1 MYTSNLAKC
10 YFLKQT
16 RARFRQ
22 ERPWT
27 QKHISSAFD
36 NELSDLRDKILAMGG
51 KAERMIANSIK
62 SLVER
67 DTSLAE
73 LTIAQDHE
81 LNADE
86 VEIDE
91 RCLDI
96 LALRQPTARDLR
108 FITLALKIVTDLERI
123 GDKCA
128 NIAKQV
134 RRLNA
139 EPSFSP
145 YIYIGVN
152 IPYMAQWAAMMVKE
166 SLDAFVTFDTDLADK
181 VCKDDSMM
189 NDLNDNIQLELL
201 TYMKENP
208 DAIPGALK
216 ISYISKC
223 LERIS
228 DHATNIAEMV
238 IFMVK
243 GKDIRHTKDVS
254 WLTDGQNV
262 G

>member
-1 MYTSNLAKC
+1 M
-10 YFLKQT
+10 
-16 RARFRQ
+16 
-22 ERPWT
+22 E

-36 NELSDLRDKILAMGG
+36 NELSDLREKILAMGG
-51 KAERMIANSIK
+51 KVERMIANSIK

-73 LTIAQDHE
+73 LTIAKDHE
-81 LNADE
+81 VNSDE
-86 VEIDE
+86 IAIDE
-91 RCLDI
+91 RCLDL

-134 RRLNA
+134 RKLNT
-139 EPSFSP
+139 ESSFTLYSD
-145 YIYIGVN
+145 IK

-166 SLDAFVTFDTDLADK
+166 ALDAFVTYDIDLAGK
-181 VCKDDSMM
+181 VCKDDSIM
-189 NDLNDNIQLELL
+189 NELNDKIQLELL
-201 TYMKENP
+201 TNMRGSP
-208 DAIPGALK
+208 DAIPAALK
-216 ISYISKC
+216 ISYISKS

-238 IFMVK
+238 IFMIK
-243 GKDIRHTKDVS
+243 GKDIRHTTSLNNTCDVK
-254 WLTDGQNV
+254 Q
-262 G
+262 

>member
-1 MYTSNLAKC
+1 MD
-10 YFLKQT
+10 
-16 RARFRQ
+16 
-22 ERPWT
+22 
-27 QKHISSAFD
+27 QKHISSAYD
-36 NELSDLRDKILAMGG
+36 NELSDLRDKVLAMGG
-51 KAERMIANSIK
+51 KVERMIFSSIK

-73 LTIAQDHE
+73 LTIAKDHE
-81 LNADE
+81 VNTDE
-86 VEIDE
+86 KAIDE
-91 RCLDI
+91 RCLNI

-134 RRLNA
+134 CKLNT
-139 EPSFSP
+139 ESSLS
-145 YIYIGVN
+145 INIDGE

-166 SLDAFVTFDTDLADK
+166 SLDAFVNYDADLADK
-181 VCKDDSMM
+181 VCNDDSKM
-189 NDLNDNIQLELL
+189 NDLNDKIQLELL
-201 TYMKENP
+201 TYMKEYP
-208 DAIPGALK
+208 DAIPRALK
-216 ISYISKC
+216 ISYISKS

-238 IFMVK
+238 IFMIK
-243 GKDIRHTKDVS
+243 GKDIRHTTVTS
-254 WLTDGQNV
+254 ILTNELNV

>member
-1 MYTSNLAKC
+1 ME
-10 YFLKQT
+10 Q
-16 RARFRQ
+16 R
-22 ERPWT
+22 
-27 QKHISSAFD
+27 HISSAFD
-36 NELSDLRDKILAMGG
+36 NELSDLREKILSMGG
-51 KAERMIANSIK
+51 KVERMIADSIK

-73 LTIAQDHE
+73 LTIAKDHE
-81 LNADE
+81 VNTDE
-86 VEIDE
+86 IAIDE

-134 RRLNA
+134 CKLNT
-139 EPSFSP
+139 EPSFTLYSD
-145 YIYIGVN
+145 VN

-166 SLDAFVTFDTDLADK
+166 SLDAFVNYDMDLAGK
-181 VCKDDSMM
+181 VCKDDSVM
-189 NDLNDNIQLELL
+189 NDLNDKMQLKLL
-201 TYMKENP
+201 TYMKEYP
-208 DAIPGALK
+208 DAIPPALK
-216 ISYISKC
+216 ISYISKS

-238 IFMVK
+238 IFMIK
-243 GKDIRHTKDVS
+243 GKDIRHT
-254 WLTDGQNV
+254 TA
-262 G
+262 